1 MRLYTYD
8 PMLLRQRIEQTLA
21 YFFRDKSINER
32 ITRAVMDA
40 VNDVLESK
48 SEEVMK
54 QIKIAEQ
61 GLRVTDN
68 VEMWAAS
75 TKEGD

>member
-1 MRLYTYD
+1 
-8 PMLLRQRIEQTLA
+8 
-21 YFFRDKSINER
+21 
-32 ITRAVMDA
+32 MDA

-54 QIKIAEQ
+54 QIEIAEQ

-68 VEMWAAS
+68 MEMWTAS